1 MVLKNQLNMGEEM
14 KRLLGVALAV
24 GLLTSCSVNYSP
36 TDIAFDQTLSG
47 SATGEMQTDAQG
59 LTTANTPTQ
68 DASGSAAADGGLA
81 SLGGIRDAVGK
92 LVPDMSQKT
101 TTATTT
107 TEIKEE
113 VKPVEPVPVAP
124 VFPDV
129 TPPATPAEE
138 IAEPEGQIEEVD

>member
-68 DASGSAAADGGLA
+68 DASGSAAADGALLWERRYHVPGSYYDNVQSVAVDGSGNVVMAGRSLA
-81 SLGGIRDAVGK
+81 AC
-92 LVPDMSQKT
+92 
-101 TTATTT
+101 
-107 TEIKEE
+107 
-113 VKPVEPVPVAP
+113 
-124 VFPDV
+124 
-129 TPPATPAEE
+129 
-138 IAEPEGQIEEVD
+138 

>member
-24 GLLTSCSVNYSP
+24 GLLASCSVNYSP
-36 TDIAFDQTLSG
+36 TEVTFNQTG
-47 SATGEMQTDAQG
+47 NGTMETDATG

-101 TTATTT
+101 TTTTT
-107 TEIKEE
+107 KTEIKEE

-129 TPPATPAEE
+129 TPPDAPVEE